1 MYVCTLTGMA
11 KKQTHDPEGRKRV
24 IAAAAA
30 ELIMELGMSNVTHR
44 KVAERAGVPLGS
56 TTQHFANLDEL
67 LRAAIV
73 HLSDESTQD
82 LEKLAAKL
90 EKATDIPRTLARMLS
105 VYLSDPAWVRMETVF
120 YIAYAEHP
128 ELRNITTLWNRGL
141 LDVLSRHMD
150 ERAAQDIITY
160 GNGVLMRMIQED
172 AVISEDELARVFL
185 LLMKGH

>member
-1 MYVCTLTGMA
+1 MT
-11 KKQTHDPEGRKRV
+11 KKQTRDPEGRKRV

-73 HLSDESTQD
+73 HLSDENTQD

-105 VYLSDPAWVRMETVF
+105 VYSNGTTVDRGRVLPDPCGSADP
-120 YIAYAEHP
+120 H
-128 ELRNITTLWNRGL
+128 
-141 LDVLSRHMD
+141 
-150 ERAAQDIITY
+150 ERP
-160 GNGVLMRMIQED
+160 G
-172 AVISEDELARVFL
+172 
-185 LLMKGH
+185 